1 MTTLR
6 SVERRYALI
15 VFLFWFST
23 ALPMALF
30 ILLAQARG
38 MSLGQ
43 LGLLT
48 AAYMATV
55 FLLEVPTGGLADAW
69 GRRRIALL
77 AEAVTLA
84 GWSLFLYSFSF
95 PTFLVAFLLNGAG
108 RALASG
114 ALDAW
119 FVDSLLAVDRKVDLH
134 PHLSRIGAVTLLAL
148 GLGTV
153 CGGAIARLCSFL
165 PPDGT
170 DILTPLASPGLAAIP
185 IRLMLMVAILTLVRE
200 PGRELRPAPSW
211 RRGFA
216 EVPSLLKDAV
226 RLTASNRVLVRLL
239 AIAAASGLVLSS
251 LELLW
256 QPRFGRLLGDSELQP
271 ILLGAILSGS
281 FLMGMIGNLIAPRLS
296 KYLGGRPGRVCAIF
310 HGLRGALL
318 VGLAMQTGAAP
329 AALFFC
335 FIYLGQGA
343 VTPTHALLLN
353 EEIPSHRRSSMLSI
367 ESLVHYVG
375 GFVGS
380 AGLGFVAQHTSIGT
394 AWCVAGAVLLVSW
407 VLYLQVDSVRE
418 ERRREQR
425 VAIREAAATSD
436 AG

>member
-1 MTTLR
+1 MNTLR
-6 SVERRYALI
+6 SVERRYAVI
-15 VFLFWFST
+15 VFLVWFST

-69 GRRRIALL
+69 GRRKVALL
-77 AEAVTLA
+77 AELVTLA
-84 GWSLFLYSFSF
+84 GWSVFLCSFSF
-95 PTFLVAFLLNGAG
+95 PALLVAFILNGAG

-119 FVDSLLAVDRKVDLH
+119 FVDSLLAVDRTVDLH
-134 PHLSRIGAVTLLAL
+134 PRLSRIGAVTLLAL

-153 CGGAIARLCSFL
+153 CGGAIARLCAFL

-170 DILTPLASPGLAAIP
+170 AILTPLASPGLVAITV
-185 IRLMLMVAILTLVRE
+185 RLMLMAAIVALVRE
-200 PGRELRPAPSW
+200 PERGSQSAASW
-211 RRGFA
+211 LRGFA

-226 RLTASNRVLVRLL
+226 RLTAGSGILLRLL
-239 AIAAASGLVLSS
+239 GVAAASGLVLSS

-256 QPRFGRLLGDSELQP
+256 QPQFSRLLGDSDVRT

-281 FLMGMIGNLIAPRLS
+281 FLMGMVGNLVAPRLS
-296 KYLGGRPGRVCAIF
+296 KRFGDRPGLVCAIF
-310 HGLRGALL
+310 HGLRGTLL
-318 VGLAMQTGAAP
+318 VGLAWQGHAAP
-329 AALFFC
+329 AAMLFC
-335 FIYLGQGA
+335 LVYLGQGA
-343 VTPTHALLLN
+343 VLPTHSLLLN
-353 EEIPSHRRSSMLSI
+353 EEIPTHRRSSMLSI

-375 GFVGS
+375 GFFGS
-380 AGLGFVAQHTSIGT
+380 VGLGAIAEHTSIAT
-394 AWCVAGAVLLVSW
+394 AWGIAGGILLVSW
-407 VLYLQVDSVRE
+407 VLYQQIDTVRE
-418 ERRREQR
+418 ERRRERRIAVCQ
-425 VAIREAAATSD
+425 AHSTSD